1 MGTSPGNRT
10 RFGLADSLFMC
21 AAYNSESCSAK
32 QHVHCL
38 AHAVCINRAT
48 WCQIAALAMAW
59 LHNVWANNVH
69 IMSLHSWHNSRHD
82 GTGSRRPASESV
94 HCLLEVPGWTEGGLG
109 VSWRV
114 DLATVLLA
122 STEVLEVVR
131 RVCLGIAFSRAWW

>member
-1 MGTSPGNRT
+1 
-10 RFGLADSLFMC
+10 
-21 AAYNSESCSAK
+21 
-32 QHVHCL
+32 
-38 AHAVCINRAT
+38 
-48 WCQIAALAMAW
+48 MAW

-131 RVCLGIAFSRAWW
+131 RVSLGIAFSRAWW